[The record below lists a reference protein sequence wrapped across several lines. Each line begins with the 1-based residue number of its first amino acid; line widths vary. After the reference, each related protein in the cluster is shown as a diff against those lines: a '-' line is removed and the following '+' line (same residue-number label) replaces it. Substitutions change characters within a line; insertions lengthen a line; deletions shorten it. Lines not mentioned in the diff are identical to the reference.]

1 MFGVDEASI
10 RNWEKN
16 DYQPAERPVPGIV
29 KWLGY
34 DPRKAIAGCTRSH
47 GF

>member
-1 MFGVDEASI
+1 MFGVDVASI

-16 DYQPAERPVPGIV
+16 TYQPTERLVPGIV

-34 DPRKAIAGCTRSH
+34 DPRKEVGERGLTL
-47 GF
+47 

>member
-1 MFGVDEASI
+1 MFGVDETSI

-16 DYQPAERPVPGIV
+16 AYQPAERRMAVIV

-34 DPRKAIAGCTRSH
+34 DPR
-47 GF
+47 